1 MSKVNYED
9 YSPIEISFIVSFD
22 SFWQRSKPREYALN
36 VLCSIARSEC
46 DPHRAVF
53 HRD

>member
-36 VLCSIARSEC
+36 VLFLSPSEC

-53 HRD
+53 H